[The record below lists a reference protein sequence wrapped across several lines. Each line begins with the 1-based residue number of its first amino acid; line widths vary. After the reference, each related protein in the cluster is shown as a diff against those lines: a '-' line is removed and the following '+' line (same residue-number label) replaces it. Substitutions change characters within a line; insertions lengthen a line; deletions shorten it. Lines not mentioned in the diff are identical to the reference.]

1 MKGRAWS
8 VLAALAV
15 VFVTA
20 IVVLGLGTVQ
30 TASGKPP
37 VAAGSGCGLANGIK
51 HVIQIQFDNTHFL
64 RDRGNV
70 PSDLE
75 QMPHLLNFIRGNG
88 TLLTNDHTVL
98 ISHTASGILSTLTGV
113 YPDRMGQ
120 PVSNSFRYFT
130 PTGSTNLGVAFAY
143 WTAPLYDPGPF
154 GNTTF
159 PPPTQTDFTPE
170 MINEH
175 GVVAPAP
182 WVPWTRAGCDV
193 GQVATANTV
202 LENTGIDIPT
212 FFGPTSPEAIQA
224 QGDSPGSSAT
234 QTFADYVGIG
244 VHCAQG
250 SALCAAGHSKS
261 DLLPDEPRGYN
272 GFDALMGA
280 RNVDPVIKPTGPMT
294 DLDNHVIK
302 DQNNHIGFPGFDGMT
317 ATVSLS
323 WVEQMQKAGIPV
335 TYAYISDAHDGHGT
349 SGNIHFAYAPGEAG
363 YVQQLHDYDTAF
375 QQFFERL
382 AADGINKS
390 NTLFLF
396 TVDEGDHF
404 AGSQPNNPT
413 CDGVT
418 VACDYTG
425 KPVGEINADLR
436 RMVKTQF
443 GDNTAFTVHSDDAPT
458 VYITGQPSQTA
469 PVTRTLEREISRLSG
484 LNPYTGQQQN
494 DIMVALADQTEM
506 KTLHMVTADPMRT
519 PTFTP
524 FADPDWFFFAT
535 GGATP
540 TLCTAPP
547 PAAPCITIP
556 PRGPSS
562 FAWNHGDIQDEIAST
577 WAGYVGP
584 GVRNLGDDNNIWTD
598 HTDHRPTVLTLAG
611 LKDDYQTDGRAVTQ
625 IANESALPVSLR
637 VHHPWLERLGESY
650 KQLTAPFGSFGMYT
664 LLVST
669 RALSSNDAGDA
680 TYTSLEGQ
688 IRDLTVQRDALV
700 AEIRDGL
707 YQAQTGTNLSE
718 HQINDWIVRA
728 DDLLAQAQALA
739 SS

>member
-1 MKGRAWS
+1 M
-8 VLAALAV
+8 
-15 VFVTA
+15 
-20 IVVLGLGTVQ
+20 
-30 TASGKPP
+30 
-37 VAAGSGCGLANGIK
+37 
-51 HVIQIQFDNTHFL
+51 
-64 RDRGNV
+64 
-70 PSDLE
+70 
-75 QMPHLLNFIRGNG
+75 
-88 TLLTNDHTVL
+88 TL
-98 ISHTASGILSTLTGV
+98 
-113 YPDRMGQ
+113 
-120 PVSNSFRYFT
+120 
-130 PTGSTNLGVAFAY
+130 
-143 WTAPLYDPGPF
+143 
-154 GNTTF
+154 
-159 PPPTQTDFTPE
+159 
-170 MINEH
+170 
-175 GVVAPAP
+175 
-182 WVPWTRAGCDV
+182 
-193 GQVATANTV
+193 
-202 LENTGIDIPT
+202 
-212 FFGPTSPEAIQA
+212 
-224 QGDSPGSSAT
+224 
-234 QTFADYVGIG
+234 
-244 VHCAQG
+244 
-250 SALCAAGHSKS
+250 
-261 DLLPDEPRGYN
+261 
-272 GFDALMGA
+272 
-280 RNVDPVIKPTGPMT
+280 
-294 DLDNHVIK
+294 
-302 DQNNHIGFPGFDGMT
+302 
-317 ATVSLS
+317 
-323 WVEQMQKAGIPV
+323 
-335 TYAYISDAHDGHGT
+335 
-349 SGNIHFAYAPGEAG
+349 
-363 YVQQLHDYDTAF
+363 
-375 QQFFERL
+375 
-382 AADGINKS
+382 
-390 NTLFLF
+390 
-396 TVDEGDHF
+396 
-404 AGSQPNNPT
+404 
-413 CDGVT
+413 
-418 VACDYTG
+418 
-425 KPVGEINADLR
+425 
-436 RMVKTQF
+436 
-443 GDNTAFTVHSDDAPT
+443 
-458 VYITGQPSQTA
+458 
-469 PVTRTLEREISRLSG
+469 TLEREISRLSG